1 MRRKVCKLIFFFA
14 IFFFFMSLGS
24 VYVGYTEDRKVVMV
38 QTGRVYEIKERDA
51 LEEIEGKLREKKE
64 EIVSLMKKRTEARL
78 KSMLSPD
85 FGSVLPHVK
94 ERRVWSF
101 SPEVSLPFDIR
112 DHRGNVLYQK
122 GYKLNPLHY
131 IVLPFSI
138 IFTNLNDDKVLECLK
153 KEVDL
158 GMSVIIVTKGDILSL
173 TKKYPQ
179 YAIYPASEHLINLFQ
194 VKRVPSIVRQRGEKF
209 EILELPCYF
218 EG

>member
-1 MRRKVCKLIFFFA
+1 MKREGYRFISFLLF
-14 IFFFFMSLGS
+14 FFFFMNLGS
-24 VYVGYTEDRKVVMV
+24 VYIGYTGDRKVVVV

-51 LEEIEGKLREKKE
+51 LEEIEDRLREKE
-64 EIVSLMKKRTEARL
+64 GEIISMMRKRTEERL

-85 FGSVLPHVK
+85 FSSVLPHVK

-101 SPEVSLPFDIR
+101 SPEISLPFDIR
-112 DHRGNVLYQK
+112 DHRGNVLYRK

-131 IVLPFSI
+131 MVLPFSI
-138 IFTNLNDDKVLECLK
+138 VFTNLNDDKVLECLK

-158 GMSVIIVTKGDILSL
+158 GTSVILVTKGDVLSL
-173 TKKYPQ
+173 MKRYPQ
-179 YAIYPASEHLINLFQ
+179 YAIYPASEYLINLFQ